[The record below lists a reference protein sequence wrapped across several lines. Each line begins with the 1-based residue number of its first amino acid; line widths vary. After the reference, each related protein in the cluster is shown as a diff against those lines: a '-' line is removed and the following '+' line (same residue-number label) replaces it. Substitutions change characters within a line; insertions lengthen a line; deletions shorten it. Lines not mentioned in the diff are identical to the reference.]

1 MNYYM
6 EVERSNLRPGFMKI
20 KTAGLGG
27 LKTLEIHSCIYPRI
41 DVETSRTKK
50 NKNQARASS

>member
-41 DVETSRTKK
+41 DVRDIKDKK
-50 NKNQARASS
+50 E